1 MDFHRRVQQGYTE
14 LAVSNPSRIVKI
26 DGNYNQDIVQ
36 KNIQEILQKRLFS

>member
-1 MDFHRRVQQGYTE
+1 
-14 LAVSNPSRIVKI
+14 VKI